1 MVYGVVPTKN
11 RFLGGPNISK
21 IWHGVGPTRP
31 GVSSEKKFIPQIP
44 EELAE
49 TNQGLTDKKWWFDE
63 HTLIFELPRIAPFN
77 RQTLGDLINQATYT
91 SNQPKSAIFFSSS
104 PGILGWFFIGKI
116 EMGLKLGVSHSI
128 SWFTWKMAIPLY
140 YWHVTISIE
149 ASCGVAQTLQG
160 FSIYQATE
168 NQTAGWFFGAAT
180 WYIVMID
187 LHCSWW

>member
-11 RFLGGPNISK
+11 RFLGGSNISK
-21 IWHGVGPTRP
+21 IWHGVGPTKP

-140 YWHVTISIE
+140 YFSMWRSPSKPVASPKHCKDSRSIKPMRIRRR
-149 ASCGVAQTLQG
+149 GDFVALDGHMVHTL
-160 FSIYQATE
+160 
-168 NQTAGWFFGAAT
+168 W
-180 WYIVMID
+180 
-187 LHCSWW
+187 